1 MNKRNRTIRK
11 INQALGIK
19 LYEWQEKYIFGES
32 EYIPSG
38 RRVGR
43 TTANIIKL
51 CLSSGD
57 PIFIT
62 IQDYPNKI
70 SAELYEYIG
79 DDMASRTRAK
89 LYMSQL
95 FRTYVK
101 FCKVRGLKLREIVF
115 LDYFGRDALRCQ
127 PYQALTTYNSTRA
140 RPKIYNL
147 RLRLCLWLLPKN
159 DCHSCCLTCKY
170 FSLCRNEVVGSRER

>member
-43 TTANIIKL
+43 TTATIIKL

-57 PIFIT
+57 
-62 IQDYPNKI
+62 
-70 SAELYEYIG
+70 
-79 DDMASRTRAK
+79 MASRGRASC
-89 LYMSQL
+89 YMSEL
-95 FRTYVK
+95 FRTYTK
-101 FCKVRGLKLREIVF
+101 LCKARGLKLREIVF

-127 PYQALTTYNSTRA
+127 PYQIRTTYNSTRA

-147 RLRLCLWLLPKN
+147 RLRLCLWLLPKK
-159 DCHSCCLTCKY
+159 DCRSCCLTCKY
-170 FSLCRNEVVGSRER
+170 FSLCRNEIVGSRER

>member
-1 MNKRNRTIRK
+1 MNRRNRTIRK

-43 TTANIIKL
+43 TTATIVKL
-51 CLSSGD
+51 CLSSGA
-57 PIFIT
+57 PMFIT

-79 DDMASRTRAK
+79 DDMANRTRAK

-95 FRTYVK
+95 FHTHVK
-101 FCKVRGLKLREIVF
+101 LCKARGLKLREIVF
-115 LDYFGRDALRCQ
+115 LDYGGRDTLHCP
-127 PYQALTTYNSTRA
+127 PYQIRTTYCNTHN

-147 RLRLCLWLLPKN
+147 RFRLCLWLLPKRK
-159 DCHSCCLTCKY
+159 DKRYEH
-170 FSLCRNEVVGSRER
+170 R